1 MGFVKTVT
9 FQWRRA
15 SACLPSRRTWAARPE
30 AKSPKGLDGDYLE
43 PLHPHTSA
51 HQKAA
56 GQPPAVGTETCPGR
70 PRGTSLSA
78 VPARF
83 VHPFGEAPLL
93 PETQLSPG
101 HPVASPRVAPGP
113 KRPGPRA
120 KPPFPPLISRCPFEG
135 ASASPPL
142 VGAPPPNAQPSLPPD
157 GGSDPAS
164 RPEPGGARAGLRC
177 VSGSPAGPQVT
188 CGGPSSAVL

>member
-56 GQPPAVGTETCPGR
+56 GQPPAVGTETGPGR

-83 VHPFGEAPLL
+83 VRPFGEAPTSLKPSSLL
-93 PETQLSPG
+93 VTLWLPAGWLP
-101 HPVASPRVAPGP
+101 AR

-135 ASASPPL
+135 PSAPPPL

>member
-9 FQWRRA
+9 FQRRRA

-43 PLHPHTSA
+43 PLRPHTSA

-56 GQPPAVGTETCPGR
+56 GQPPAVGTETGLGR

-83 VHPFGEAPLL
+83 VHPFGEAPSSLKPSSLL
-93 PETQLSPG
+93 VTLWLPAGWLLAQNALGPEQSLPSPVSSPG
-101 HPVASPRVAPGP
+101 ARLRAHLRLLLWWELHLRTHSPRSRPTVDRTPRAAPSLVVRGLGCGVSP
-113 KRPGPRA
+113 GAPQGPR
-120 KPPFPPLISRCPFEG
+120 
-135 ASASPPL
+135 
-142 VGAPPPNAQPSLPPD
+142 
-157 GGSDPAS
+157 
-164 RPEPGGARAGLRC
+164 
-177 VSGSPAGPQVT
+177 
-188 CGGPSSAVL
+188 